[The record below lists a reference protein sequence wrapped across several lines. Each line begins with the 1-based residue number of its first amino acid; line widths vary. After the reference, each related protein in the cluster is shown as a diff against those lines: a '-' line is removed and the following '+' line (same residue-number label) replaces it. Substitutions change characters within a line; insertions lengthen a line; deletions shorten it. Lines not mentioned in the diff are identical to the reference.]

1 MPVFLPAGDV
11 LLLELGPSPVPCDF
25 LPCPPPPSIA
35 RSGASVGVD
44 GYGQAGEVGV
54 GRRGRRRRATAAAR
68 AMDEQAKA
76 AGWATAGEQAKAAA
90 GRAGYGGRGR
100 HRRPCRPRRAR
111 VVSAGEQAKA
121 RAGAGGVVLYD
132 QGPGLIRRRDL
143 YTSRSRELLIVLE

>member
-1 MPVFLPAGDV
+1 VSAG
-11 LLLELGPSPVPCDF
+11 
-25 LPCPPPPSIA
+25 
-35 RSGASVGVD
+35 
-44 GYGQAGEVGV
+44 AGGV
-54 GRRGRRRRATAAAR
+54 GGRRATAAAR

-121 RAGAGGVVLYD
+121 RAGAGGVVHYD
-132 QGPGLIRRRDL
+132 QDPGLIRRRAL
-143 YTSRSRELLIVLE
+143 RTSRSRELPDGSRIAGGRSCRS